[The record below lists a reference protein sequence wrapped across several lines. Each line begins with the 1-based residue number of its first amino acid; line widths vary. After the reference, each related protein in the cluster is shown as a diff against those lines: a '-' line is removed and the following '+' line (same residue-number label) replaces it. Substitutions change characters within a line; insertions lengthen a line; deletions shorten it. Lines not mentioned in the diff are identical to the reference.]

1 MLNIVNIF
9 LSSTSQ
15 GLLWSLLAI
24 GVFLTYRILDIAD
37 LTTEGSFPLGGAVA
51 AVILT
56 KDPTTWPTALQSIMK
71 IHPLMTPLIAIFIA
85 FLAGMIAGLVS
96 GLLHT
101 KLKIPALLAGIITM
115 TGLYSINS
123 RIMGAPNIPL
133 LGSETIFSRAQSL
146 GLTKINSVILI
157 GTLIV
162 AAVIFLLVLFFKT
175 EIGLATRATGD
186 NIDMSEANGIK
197 TDNMKII
204 GYMLSNG
211 CIALAGAL
219 LVQNNNFADLNS
231 GIGTI
236 VIGLASII
244 IAEVLFKS
252 KPLPF
257 RLITI
262 VIGAIL
268 YRFILACV
276 LELNVD
282 PADLKLFSAIILVIC
297 LSSPLIQKKL
307 GFSKR
312 NTKKG
317 GHAK

>member
-1 MLNIVNIF
+1 MISNLLTIF
-9 LSSTSQ
+9 LSSSAQ
-15 GLLWSLLAI
+15 GLLWALLAI

-51 AVILT
+51 AVTLT
-56 KDPTTWPTALQSIMK
+56 KEADSWPGFLQPLFSSHPLVLPITAL
-71 IHPLMTPLIAIFIA
+71 IFA
-85 FLAGMIAGLVS
+85 FISGALAGLVS
-96 GLLHT
+96 GILHT

-123 RIMGAPNIPL
+123 RIMGAPNISL
-133 LGSETIFSRAQSL
+133 LGTQTIFTQAQEL
-146 GLTKINSVILI
+146 GLDKVYSVIFV
-157 GTLIV
+157 G
-162 AAVIFLLVLFFKT
+162 LLVVILVICLLTLFFKT
-175 EIGLATRATGD
+175 EIGLATRSTGD
-186 NIDMSEANGIK
+186 NIEMSQANGINTDRMK
-197 TDNMKII
+197 TI

-211 CIALAGAL
+211 CIALSGAL

-244 IAEVLFKS
+244 IAEVLFKN
-252 KPLPF
+252 KPLLF
-257 RLITI
+257 RMVTI
-262 VIGAIL
+262 AIGAVV

-282 PADLKLFSAIILVIC
+282 AADLKLFSAIILVIC

-307 GFSKR
+307 KLPKKR
-312 NTKKG
+312 GTR
-317 GHAK
+317 

>member
-1 MLNIVNIF
+1 MTDIFTIF

-24 GVFLTYRILDIAD
+24 GVYLTYRILDIAD

-51 AVILT
+51 AVTLV
-56 KDPTTWPTALQSIMK
+56 KDPNSWPGPIQSILNL
-71 IHPLMTPLIAIFIA
+71 HPIMTPVLALLIA

-115 TGLYSINS
+115 TGLYSINN
-123 RIMGAPNIPL
+123 RIMNAPNISL
-133 LGSETIFSRAQSL
+133 TGTKTIFSPAQAL
-146 GLTKINSVILI
+146 GLSKINSVIFVGL
-157 GTLIV
+157 LIV
-162 AAVIFLLVLFFKT
+162 LLVIVLLVLFFRT

-219 LVQNNNFADLNS
+219 LVQNNSFADLNS

-244 IAEVLFKS
+244 IAEVLFRNKS
-252 KPLPF
+252 LGF

-312 NTKKG
+312 KKKKG
-317 GHAK
+317 GAN

>member
-1 MLNIVNIF
+1 LIDIL

-51 AVILT
+51 AVILA
-56 KDPTTWPTALQSIMK
+56 KDPATWPAPFQSLFDLHYMIAPVIALI
-71 IHPLMTPLIAIFIA
+71 LAFIA
-85 FLAGMIAGLVS
+85 GMLAGLVS

-123 RIMGAPNIPL
+123 RIMGAPNISL
-133 LGSETIFSRAQSL
+133 IGTDSIFSHAQSL
-146 GLTKINSVILI
+146 GLTKINSVILV
-157 GTLIV
+157 GLIIV
-162 AAVIFLLVLFFKT
+162 LLVIILLVLFFKT

-186 NIDMSEANGIK
+186 NLDMSEANGIK

-244 IAEVLFKS
+244 IAEVLFKNKS
-252 KPLPF
+252 LGL

-276 LELNVD
+276 LELRVD

-307 GFSKR
+307 GFSKLGKR
-312 NTKKG
+312 KG
-317 GHAK
+317 GTN

>member
-1 MLNIVNIF
+1 MLDIL

-51 AVILT
+51 AVILA
-56 KDPTTWPTALQSIMK
+56 KDPTTWPEPIQSLFDIHYMIAPVFAL
-71 IHPLMTPLIAIFIA
+71 LFAFIA
-85 FLAGMIAGLVS
+85 GMLAGLVS

-123 RIMGAPNIPL
+123 RIMGAPNISL
-133 LGSETIFSRAQSL
+133 IGTDSIFSHAQSL
-146 GLTKINSVILI
+146 GLTKVNSAIVVGSIIVLLVI
-157 GTLIV
+157 V
-162 AAVIFLLVLFFKT
+162 LLVLFFKT

-244 IAEVLFKS
+244 IAEVLFKNKS
-252 KPLPF
+252 LGL

-276 LELNVD
+276 LELRVD

-307 GFSKR
+307 GFSKLGKR
-312 NTKKG
+312 KG
-317 GHAK
+317 GTN

>member
-1 MLNIVNIF
+1 MIDIL

-51 AVILT
+51 AVILA
-56 KDPTTWPTALQSIMK
+56 KDPSTWPAPIQSFLSF
-71 IHPLMTPLIAIFIA
+71 HSLATPIFAIIIAFIA
-85 FLAGMIAGLVS
+85 GMLAGLVS

-123 RIMGAPNIPL
+123 RIMGAPNISL
-133 LGSETIFSRAQSL
+133 LGTDSIFSPAQSL
-146 GLTKINSVILI
+146 GLSRVNSTILVGLIIVILA
-157 GTLIV
+157 IV
-162 AAVIFLLVLFFKT
+162 LLVLFFRT

-211 CIALAGAL
+211 CIALSGAL

-244 IAEVLFKS
+244 IAEVLFKNKS
-252 KPLPF
+252 LGI

-276 LELNVD
+276 LELRVD

-307 GFSKR
+307 GFSKVGKR
-312 NTKKG
+312 KG
-317 GHAK
+317 GTN

>member
-1 MLNIVNIF
+1 MIDIL

-37 LTTEGSFPLGGAVA
+37 LTTEGSFPLGGAVT
-51 AVILT
+51 AVILA
-56 KDPTTWPTALQSIMK
+56 KDPSTWPAPIQSLVSF
-71 IHPLMTPLIAIFIA
+71 HSLATPIFAIIIAFIA
-85 FLAGMIAGLVS
+85 GMLAGLVS

-123 RIMGAPNIPL
+123 RIMGAPNISL
-133 LGSETIFSRAQSL
+133 LGTDSIFSSAQSL
-146 GLTKINSVILI
+146 GLSRVNSTILVGLIIVILV
-157 GTLIV
+157 IV
-162 AAVIFLLVLFFKT
+162 LLVLFFKT

-211 CIALAGAL
+211 CIALSGAL

-244 IAEVLFKS
+244 IAEVLFKNKS
-252 KPLPF
+252 LGI

-276 LELNVD
+276 LELRVD

-297 LSSPLIQKKL
+297 LSSPLIQKKS
-307 GFSKR
+307 GFSQLGKR
-312 NTKKG
+312 KG
-317 GHAK
+317 GTN